1 MREPVM
7 CCLEGGVSDMFVV
20 LQEVER
26 ECGMDGQGR
35 KDRAPLALQGQRPGA
50 GLARAASMLE
60 ACRQTAVPQAG
71 WLCLDRPAGRTPG
84 SQHLRR

>member
-7 CCLEGGVSDMFVV
+7 CCLEGGVSDIVCRAAGGGVRM
-20 LQEVER
+20 R
-26 ECGMDGQGR
+26 DGQPGQEGQSP
-35 KDRAPLALQGQRPGA
+35 AGLARPAPGA

-84 SQHLRR
+84 SQHLRG